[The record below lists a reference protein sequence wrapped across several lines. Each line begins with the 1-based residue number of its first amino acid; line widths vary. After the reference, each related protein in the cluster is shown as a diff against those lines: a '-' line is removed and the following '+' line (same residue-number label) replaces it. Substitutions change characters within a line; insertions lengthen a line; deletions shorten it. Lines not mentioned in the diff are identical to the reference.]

1 MIASLDKNPVS
12 GEPPSLFAILAA
24 RARQRI
30 GCDARGTRGSWAAS
44 PSWRSSR
51 CGRGGGCTRCFPS
64 WRGAFG
70 LWGILERG
78 ISERGANRSA
88 RYDRVVAAMQWLAV
102 AIGTVAA
109 IVTAFAVLGIL
120 LGTFI
125 S

>member
-12 GEPPSLFAILAA
+12 GEPPSLFAMLAVRARKASDATLAA
-24 RARQRI
+24 F
-30 GCDARGTRGSWAAS
+30 AAV
-44 PSWRSSR
+44 
-51 CGRGGGCTRCFPS
+51 GGIAIVAIVAVRPR
-64 WRGAFG
+64 WWMYALLPVVAGAFG
-70 LWGILERG
+70 WWGILERG

-109 IVTAFAVLGIL
+109 IVTAFAVLGFF
-120 LGTFI
+120 LGTII